1 MEKKVTWILIG
12 ILFLGTAPLFA
23 AETVKKE
30 NVFKKIA
37 SLEGRGAMNF
47 LTSPGEFASA
57 FNSEKKDHPKAWPV
71 TYAPRFFTNAA
82 IRVGSSVND
91 ILVLPWFAAAGGDTT
106 PLTRR
111 FELPD
116 YVWEKE

>member
-1 MEKKVTWILIG
+1 MEKKVAFILVG
-12 ILFLGTAPLFA
+12 LLFLATGPLFA

-30 NVFKKIA
+30 STLKKIGD
-37 SLEGRGAMNF
+37 LEKRGIVNF
-47 LTSPGEFASA
+47 LSSPAELIYA
-57 FNSEKKDHPKAWPV
+57 FQKEKKDHPKAWPA
-71 TYAPRFFTNAA
+71 TYVPRFFTNAV
-82 IRVGSSVND
+82 IRVSSSVND
-91 ILVLPWFAAAGGDTT
+91 ILVLPWFVAKGDTT

>member
-1 MEKKVTWILIG
+1 MEKKITLILIG
-12 ILFLGTAPLFA
+12 LLFLAACPLFA
-23 AETVKKE
+23 TEAVKKE
-30 NVFKKIA
+30 CVFKKIG
-37 SLEGRGAMNF
+37 SLEKRGAVNF
-47 LTSPGEFASA
+47 LTSPAELVYTFKG
-57 FNSEKKDHPKAWPV
+57 EKKDHPKAWPV
-71 TYAPRFFTNAA
+71 TYIPRFFTNAA

-91 ILVLPWFAAAGGDTT
+91 ILVLPWCAAAGDTT

>member
-1 MEKKVTWILIG
+1 MEKKVSWILIG

-23 AETVKKE
+23 AETAKKE
-30 NVFKKIA
+30 CPLKKIGF
-37 SLEGRGAMNF
+37 LEKRGVVNF
-47 LTSPGEFASA
+47 ATSPAELVYTLKG
-57 FNSEKKDHPKAWPV
+57 EKKAHPKAWPL

-91 ILVLPWFAAAGGDTT
+91 ILVLPWCAVAAGDTT

>member
-1 MEKKVTWILIG
+1 MEKKMTWILVG
-12 ILFLGTAPLFA
+12 LLFLGAGPLFA

-30 NVFKKIA
+30 CPFKKIGF
-37 SLEGRGAMNF
+37 LEKRGIVNF
-47 LTSPGEFASA
+47 ATSPAELVYA
-57 FNSEKKDHPKAWPV
+57 FKSEKKAHPKAWPV
-71 TYAPRFFTNAA
+71 TYIPRFFTNAA

-91 ILVLPWFAAAGGDTT
+91 ILVLPWCPTACDTT

-116 YVWEKE
+116 YVWQKE